1 MNEICPSIKTS
12 DEFYIFW
19 IFMSNLLILT
29 HEKIKPSNMGE
40 MMIKE
45 LKMPVGCLLLTWLKL
60 LLFYFKL
67 STWVK
72 IIYLHDL
79 KKTAS
84 LLRYN
89 SYATY
94 YNI

>member
-1 MNEICPSIKTS
+1 MIRDYYPNFKSIKGSHSKTMYEICPTIKTS

-60 LLFYFKL
+60 LLF
-67 STWVK
+67 
-72 IIYLHDL
+72 
-79 KKTAS
+79 
-84 LLRYN
+84 
-89 SYATY
+89 
-94 YNI
+94 